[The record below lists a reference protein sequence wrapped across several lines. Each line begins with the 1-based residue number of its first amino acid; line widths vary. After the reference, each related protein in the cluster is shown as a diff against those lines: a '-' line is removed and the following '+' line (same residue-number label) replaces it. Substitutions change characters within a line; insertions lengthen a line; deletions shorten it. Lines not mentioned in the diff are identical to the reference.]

1 LIYRALADLVLVVH
15 LTFVLFVVLGGLLV
29 LRWPRAAWLHVPAA
43 IWGVLIEYT
52 GWICPLTP
60 LENSFRARGGEAGY
74 SGGFIEHYIQP
85 LLYPAGLTRSTQVV
99 LGSLVLALNLT
110 AYGIVVSRMRRGKLV
125 GRDK

>member
-29 LRWPRAAWLHVPAA
+29 LRWTRMAWLHVPAA
-43 IWGVLIEYT
+43 IWGVVIEYT

-60 LENSFRARGGEAGY
+60 LENSFRVRGGGAGY
-74 SGGFIEHYIQP
+74 SGGFIEHYVQP

-99 LGSLVLALNLT
+99 LGSLVLILNLA
-110 AYGIVVSRMRRGKLV
+110 AYGVVVSRMRHR
-125 GRDK
+125 